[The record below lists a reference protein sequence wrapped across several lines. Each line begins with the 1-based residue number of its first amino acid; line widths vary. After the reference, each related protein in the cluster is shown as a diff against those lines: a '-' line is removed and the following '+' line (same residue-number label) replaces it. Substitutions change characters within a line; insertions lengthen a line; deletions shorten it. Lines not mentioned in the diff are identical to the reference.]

1 VSRSRERWVR
11 LYNCRIVAAQDFPL
25 AHILEKHLVF
35 IVRLL
40 LALVFCWSL
49 MGCSDSGKP
58 KVPGVVTPARAPMEG
73 KPAPAPATGRVALV
87 MKTLTNPFFIEMEKG
102 ARRAQKELGAELLV
116 KTASQE
122 TSIEQQVQIVEE
134 LIQLKV
140 DAIVIAPGDSL
151 RLVPALKSAQEAG
164 IKIINIDNRLDA
176 EALKQHGMSQ
186 VPFISVDNEK
196 AAYESARFIAQ
207 QVRNPTQAAILEGIR
222 SADNAR
228 QRKNGAERAFKENPL
243 VSIVAMESANWKI
256 DEGYEVTRKLLTA
269 HPGIGLLFCAND
281 MMALGALKYLQESG
295 KQGVKVASYDAL
307 DEARLAVKEGKMA
320 VTVDQ
325 QAAEQG
331 YQGVLSAMR
340 ALKGELLPDVL
351 LVDTRLVTA
360 ESLK

>member
-1 VSRSRERWVR
+1 MS
-11 LYNCRIVAAQDFPL
+11 
-25 AHILEKHLVF
+25 
-35 IVRLL
+35 
-40 LALVFCWSL
+40 
-49 MGCSDSGKP
+49 
-58 KVPGVVTPARAPMEG
+58 GVVTPA
-73 KPAPAPATGRVALV
+73 PAPTESKQAEAVAARKVALV

-102 ARRAQKELGAELLV
+102 ARRAQQELGAELLV

-134 LIQLKV
+134 LIRMRV

-151 RLVPALKSAQEAG
+151 RLVPVLKSAQEAG
-164 IKIINIDNRLDA
+164 IQIVNIDNRLDA
-176 EALKQHGMSQ
+176 EALQKHGMSR

-196 AAYESARFIAQ
+196 AAYASARFIAQ
-207 QVRNPTQAAILEGIR
+207 QVHKPTKAAILEGIR

-256 DEGYEVTRKLLTA
+256 DEGYEVTRKLFTA
-269 HPGIGLLFCAND
+269 HPDIGLLFCAND

-307 DEARLAVKEGKMA
+307 DEAREAVKAGTMA

-331 YQGVLSAMR
+331 YQGVRSAIR
-340 ALKGELLPDVL
+340 ALKGEQLPEVL

>member
-1 VSRSRERWVR
+1 M
-11 LYNCRIVAAQDFPL
+11 
-25 AHILEKHLVF
+25 LV
-35 IVRLL
+35 
-40 LALVFCWSL
+40 ALVMCCGL
-49 MGCSDSGKP
+49 VACSDAPRPS
-58 KVPGVVTPARAPMEG
+58 VPGVVSPTPAAPGG
-73 KPAPAPATGRVALV
+73 KPAEAPAAKKVALV

-102 ARRAQKELGAELLV
+102 ARRAQKELGIELLV

-122 TSIEQQVQIVEE
+122 TSIEQQVQIIEE
-134 LIQLKV
+134 LIRLKA

-164 IKIINIDNRLDA
+164 IRIINIDNRLDP
-176 EALKQHGMSQ
+176 EAMQKQGMSP

-196 AAYESARFIAQ
+196 AAYASARFIAQ
-207 QVRNPTQAAILEGIR
+207 QVQKPTKAAILEGIR

-243 VSIVAMESANWKI
+243 VSLVAMESANWKI
-256 DEGYEVTRKLLTA
+256 DEGYEVTRKLFTL
-269 HPGIGLLFCAND
+269 HPDIGLLFCAND

-295 KQGVKVASYDAL
+295 KQGVKVAAYDAL
-307 DEARLAVKEGKMA
+307 EEAQQAVKAGKLA

-331 YQGVLSAMR
+331 YQGVVSAMR
-340 ALKGELLPDVL
+340 ALKGEPVPEVVL
-351 LVDTRLVTA
+351 VETRLVTA